1 MEIKISPLVKCHA
14 DMETQL
20 LKLSALVQTT
30 DFILEGMDLEGAKA
44 RKSQQH
50 AVSFA
55 NHFQAYSEMLYLV
68 ITGFQDC
75 KATLEKLC
83 EEEYKLIKAAE

>member
-1 MEIKISPLVKCHA
+1 MEMKISPLVKCHA

-44 RKSQQH
+44 RKSQDH

-55 NHFQAYSEMLYLV
+55 KHYPAYSEMLYLI
-68 ITGFQDC
+68 ITGLQDC
-75 KATLEKLC
+75 KGALEKLC
-83 EEEYKLIKAAE
+83 EKEYELIRAGE